1 MFAFL
6 LNPGGKRR
14 KRKSRSCHYVK
25 RKGARRYKRCYGRRK
40 SFKGGRRSAKARRRY
55 RRARRS
61 GYRTLSYRKKH
72 GLGEFAKG
80 GFWHSASVSARDN
93 DKLPTAAERGYRSVA
108 NNGRRRRRNGRRV
121 RARNANWF
129 PAMAMNPGGSAYAMN
144 PNPLKSVF
152 KGYRFG
158 TMMDTVPLAAG
169 LLGNMVVSG
178 FLMPYLPTM
187 LSTGIGSYFL
197 QLGTAGL
204 TGAVVGMLAPKY
216 AGGVLIG
223 GVTGV
228 MINVVRNY
236 VLPMFSHTTAAM
248 KGMLGSLGLGCLTG
262 NCGGMGAY
270 NVDYAAGNWGGGMDP
285 DQMAASNPFT
295 LAADFTQ
302 AITPE
307 DMTPQLEYSRPMGGF
322 SADTIDNT
330 ATVELTDIP

>member
-25 RKGARRYKRCYGRRK
+25 RKGARRYKRCFGRRK
-40 SFKGGRRSAKARRRY
+40 GRRSGRRAH
-55 RRARRS
+55 RRARR

-108 NNGRRRRRNGRRV
+108 NNGRRRRRKNGRRA
-121 RARNANWF
+121 RARNSYWVPEF
-129 PAMAMNPGGSAYAMN
+129 AMNPGGSSYSM
-144 PNPLKSVF
+144 NPLKSVF
-152 KGYRFG
+152 KGFNTR
-158 TMMDTVPLAAG
+158 TLLQTIPLTAG
-169 LLGNMVVSG
+169 LLGNMTVAALVS
-178 FLMPYLPTM
+178 PYLPSM
-187 LSTGIGSYFL
+187 LASGIGSYAL
-197 QLGTAGL
+197 QLGTAGI
-204 TGAVVGMLAPKY
+204 TGALLGMVAPQY
-216 AGGVLIG
+216 AFPVMLGGV
-223 GVTGV
+223 VGV
-228 MINVVRNY
+228 MINVLRNY
-236 VLPMFSHTTAAM
+236 AFPMVGHGASALKSGFGALSGT
-248 KGMLGSLGLGCLTG
+248 LGCMTG

-270 NVDYAAGNWGGGMDP
+270 DVQYAAGNWGGGMDP
-285 DQMAASNPFT
+285 DQMAASSPFT

-302 AITPE
+302 PITPE
-307 DMTPQLEYSRPMGGF
+307 DMTPQLEYSRPMGSF